1 MSHNATYG
9 TSIRCADKS
18 ILAMSVEWL
27 KKQGVLQIVKDII
40 VWGYGRRRQ
49 TMWAS
54 GIGVQLK
61 GQTYGIDITIAQDG
75 TVMFTGENMAEHEF
89 MVFKD
94 LLEQTYEAVVA
105 RMKAIE
111 MGFQTEMQIIEEN
124 GEKVVELLGVD

>member
-1 MSHNATYG
+1 
-9 TSIRCADKS
+9 
-18 ILAMSVEWL
+18 
-27 KKQGVLQIVKDII
+27 
-40 VWGYGRRRQ
+40 
-49 TMWAS
+49 
-54 GIGVQLK
+54 
-61 GQTYGIDITIAQDG
+61 
-75 TVMFTGENMAEHEF
+75 MFTGENMAEHEF